1 MKILIYGINF
11 APELTGTGKY
21 TGEMAGWLAGHGHE
35 VRVVTA
41 PPYYP
46 GWQVADGY
54 SASRYRRQ
62 DWRWEHGASVRVWR
76 CPLWVPA
83 APGGAR
89 RLAHLASFA
98 AASAPA
104 LLAQARWRPDL
115 VLMLEPTL
123 FCAPAA
129 LLTARLA
136 GAKAWLHVQD
146 LEVDAAFDMGLL
158 PAGRLRRFALTAER
172 ALLARFDRVTTISER
187 MLDRLRQK
195 GLTTAQTGLFP
206 NWADVQ
212 RIHPLPAGTSPFR
225 AELNLQPGQ
234 VVALYAGNLGEKQ
247 GLDLLI
253 DAAMELQ
260 DSPDIVFVIA
270 GAGSARARL
279 EARSAG
285 LVNVRW
291 LPLQPVERLN
301 DLLNLA
307 DIHLLPQRADAADLV
322 MPSKLTGMLASGRPV
337 LATAAPETQ
346 VGLVSA
352 QCGRLVPPA
361 DLPAFAGALRA
372 LAADRPA
379 RERLG
384 AAARAYAEENLAQE
398 AIMAR
403 FVQQAEQLV
412 TLPTP
417 ERSTEPR

>member
-21 TGEMAGWLAGHGHE
+21 TGEMAGWLASHGHE

-46 GWQVADGY
+46 DWQVAAGY

-62 DWRWEHGASVRVWR
+62 DWRWEHGASALVWR

-98 AASAPA
+98 ATSAPA

-136 GAKAWLHVQD
+136 GARAWLHVQD

-158 PAGRLRRFALTAER
+158 PAGRLRRFALAAER
-172 ALLARFDRVTTISER
+172 TLLARFDRVTTISER
-187 MLDRLRQK
+187 MLDRLRHK
-195 GLTTAQTGLFP
+195 GLPATQTGLFP

-212 RIHPLPAGTSPFR
+212 RIHPLPAGASPFR
-225 AELNLQPGQ
+225 TELNLQPGQ

-260 DSPDIVFVIA
+260 DSSDIVFVIA

-285 LVNVRW
+285 LANVRW
-291 LPLQPVERLN
+291 LPLQPLERLN

-346 VGLVSA
+346 VGLVA
-352 QCGRLVPPA
+352 ARCGRLVAPA

-372 LAADRPA
+372 LAEDEPA

-384 AAARAYAEENLAQE
+384 AAARAYAEDNLAQD

-403 FVQQAEQLV
+403 FVQQAERLAD
-412 TLPTP
+412 LPSP